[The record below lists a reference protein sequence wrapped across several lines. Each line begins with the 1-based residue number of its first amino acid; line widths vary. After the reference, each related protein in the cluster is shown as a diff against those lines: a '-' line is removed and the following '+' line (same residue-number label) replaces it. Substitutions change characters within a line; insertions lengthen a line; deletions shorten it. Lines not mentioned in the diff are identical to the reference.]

1 MTTFEFVTVCL
12 GLNKWTLELCDIW
25 EEKFDLFDTLGISGS
40 MLGKAIDSWKYGSR
54 MDECILDYYLR
65 EINERII
72 EEYKGTDDAFLVR
85 KFVEEKFDYSIDGRC
100 SRAILDGHYIQSL
113 NEAVKIIDEFIE
125 NYKLIT
131 GKEETNE

>member
-40 MLGKAIDSWKYGSR
+40 MLGNAIDSWKYGSR

-65 EINERII
+65 KINERII

-100 SRAILDGHYIQSL
+100 SRAILDGHHIQSL